1 MRFKI
6 KYDGTDY
13 SEALINNKK
22 RFIQDNEL
30 ENDELAKILVY
41 AIPTTLN
48 DSDLAAFMLL
58 LDTYKRYN
66 EIRQLLNKQGLIVYS
81 STGTMIVNKLLS
93 AEKNYTQL
101 LHQQLRSFGC
111 TIDSRVGAESEKLQQ
126 QAEEQDPVLQ
136 LIGELKELKE

>member
-6 KYDGTDY
+6 NYDGSDY

-30 ENDELAKILVY
+30 EDDELAVLLVY
-41 AIPTTLN
+41 ATPTTLDN
-48 DSDLAAFMLL
+48 SDLAAFMLL

-66 EIRQLLNKQGLIVYS
+66 EIKQLLNKQGLIVMS
-81 STGTMIVNKLLS
+81 STGTPIVNKLLS

-111 TIDSRVGAESEKLQQ
+111 TIDSRVGTESEKLQQ
-126 QAEEQDPVLQ
+126 QVEEQDEVMQ
-136 LIGELKELKE
+136 LIKSLKE